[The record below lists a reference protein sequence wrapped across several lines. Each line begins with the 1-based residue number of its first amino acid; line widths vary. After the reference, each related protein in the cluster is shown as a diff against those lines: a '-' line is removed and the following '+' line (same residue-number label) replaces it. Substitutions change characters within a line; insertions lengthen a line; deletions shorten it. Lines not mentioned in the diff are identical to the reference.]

1 MTQPRKKEPL
11 EIERKFLIRMPD
23 TETLERLSTRR
34 IGITQIYLTPGAGGS
49 VRRLRH
55 SCWDGG
61 EARYFTEKL
70 RLSDRTR
77 IEREREITREEWEEL
92 YPQRDEKL
100 RIIEKVRWC
109 VPYAG
114 HTLEIDVFPFWS
126 DRAFCEAE
134 LESEDEPLELPDW
147 LRVVREVSADRRYTN
162 YALARRLPEEDLDVP
177 LISGGDVV

>member
-1 MTQPRKKEPL
+1 MAEEKVPL

-23 TETLERLSTRR
+23 TEKLKQLSTRR
-34 IGITQIYLTPGAGGS
+34 IEITQIYLTPGELGS
-49 VRRLRH
+49 VRRLRR
-55 SCWDGG
+55 SRWDGG

-77 IEREREITREEWEEL
+77 IEREREITDEEWETL
-92 YPQRDEKL
+92 YAQRDEEL

-109 VPYAG
+109 VPFAG
-114 HTLEIDVFPFWS
+114 HTLEIDVFPFWT

-147 LRVVREVSADRRYTN
+147 LQLVREVSADRRYTN
-162 YALARRLPEEDLDVP
+162 YALARRLPEEDLDAP
-177 LISGGDVV
+177 LISGEDVI